1 MNNKLIKPIIMD
13 NSTNGMDYNYNV
25 TVRRPSTLDFI
36 GVSGSF
42 CMFKNRL
49 FCAILT
55 QGDGSIVLFSLLS
68 GTKEDGTVPRYVVL
82 GLIGTKAI
90 YMSDMVSKLTVE
102 FSKEKNISLIYN

>member
-36 GVSGSF
+36 GVSGYF

-49 FCAILT
+49 FCAIDEN
-55 QGDGSIVLFSLLS
+55 GV
-68 GTKEDGTVPRYVVL
+68 TVTFADLEEALEGVV
-82 GLIGTKAI
+82 
-90 YMSDMVSKLTVE
+90 VTVVDPE
-102 FSKEKNISLIYN
+102 GNEVEVEAQDL